1 MDNLWKFM
9 FKNFVAI
16 DVILFAVDS
25 VQYLFTIIVQDFVL
39 QYTTFFEIII
49 FDNFREFSG
58 EKYRVYWD

>member
-25 VQYLFTIIVQDFVL
+25 IINLNHVVWSISFLFLSFS
-39 QYTTFFEIII
+39 I
-49 FDNFREFSG
+49 FKDLL
-58 EKYRVYWD
+58 